1 MLLNL
6 LEYHWA
12 EHLDDALMLLSR
24 QDIKTVPLAGGT
36 QLLGQQDES
45 IQAVVDLRDVGLSYI
60 TSDTRGVHI
69 GAMTTLQELVEA
81 PVLKNIANGII
92 SHAAKASA
100 PSLAIRNAATIG
112 GTLGAGLQ
120 SHSDLLT
127 VFAALDVEVVLRS
140 GSQTQINLSGGTSE
154 RPGLSLSGV
163 TYKGKA
169 ERRVAFRSL
178 DLDRRPNELILEVVI
193 PPVRPVIAGAFMR
206 AGRTFA
212 DHALINAAAL
222 VLLHEGK
229 YQQVRLALGGLNMEP
244 IRLQAIERHLE
255 GKEIT
260 EPRMHQIW
268 AALQAGINEFN
279 PPSDESV
286 SGVYRRVSGMSL
298 AYRVLEEA
306 MNVSQWRGMVA
317 SSEGRV

>member
-1 MLLNL
+1 
-6 LEYHWA
+6 
-12 EHLDDALMLLSR
+12 
-24 QDIKTVPLAGGT
+24 
-36 QLLGQQDES
+36 
-45 IQAVVDLRDVGLSYI
+45 
-60 TSDTRGVHI
+60 
-69 GAMTTLQELVEA
+69 MTTLQELVESS
-81 PVLKNIANGII
+81 VLKNIATGII

-120 SHSDLLT
+120 SQSDLLT
-127 VFAALDVEVVLRS
+127 IFAALDVEVVLRS

-163 TYKGKA
+163 TYKGKV

-178 DLDRRPNELILEVVI
+178 DLERRPNELILEVVI
-193 PPVRPVIAGAFMR
+193 PPVSPVIAGAFMR
-206 AGRTFA
+206 AGRTFT
-212 DHALINAAAL
+212 DRALINAVAL

-244 IRLQAIERHLE
+244 VRLQAIERHLE